1 MGASDLRD
9 NVKLYPPLSKIL
21 KLRFHDF
28 HVLLLKARKYILR
41 SDKEILQSKLKK
53 FLGNKLQYYND
64 ESGLQLIKSYVTTN
78 VLYRNVFRIE
88 FVVCLIYIILSFHHF
103 FFQILFQ
110 DNKSTWFIIM
120 KQDHRSSVNYSSKEL
135 LLKSQSTLQ
144 ASCFPSLLLTFF
156 LTFIIYKMWF
166 INLGLVTTN
175 WTDKRYFFFRATK

>member
-64 ESGLQLIKSYVTTN
+64 ESGLQLIKSYVTTI
-78 VLYRNVFRIE
+78 VLYRNVFLIE
-88 FVVCLIYIILSFHHF
+88 FVVSLIYIILSFHHF
-103 FFQILFQ
+103 FF
-110 DNKSTWFIIM
+110 K
-120 KQDHRSSVNYSSKEL
+120 
-135 LLKSQSTLQ
+135 
-144 ASCFPSLLLTFF
+144 SCFKTINQLDLLS
-156 LTFIIYKMWF
+156 
-166 INLGLVTTN
+166 
-175 WTDKRYFFFRATK
+175 